1 MLRVIF
7 LNTHYSIPNT
17 TNMSKPHWG
26 YYLSNAGIPTL
37 NLADNIAWKRNRI
50 AYMEDQIAYERTL
63 LVKMEEEF
71 LEYVS
76 TGKFCWTSKEISD
89 AKIAFVKD
97 TNPIAIEVAE
107 ALEASTHDLGSRII
121 HPKV

>member
-1 MLRVIF
+1 
-7 LNTHYSIPNT
+7 
-17 TNMSKPHWG
+17 MSKPHWG

-37 NLADNIAWKRNRI
+37 NKADNIRHKQARI
-50 AYMEDQIAYERTL
+50 AYMESQIKEEQKL
-63 LVKMEEEF
+63 LTEMEEEF
-71 LEYVS
+71 MEYVS

-107 ALEASTHDLGSRII
+107 ALEASTHDLGSRVIY
-121 HPKV
+121 PKV